1 MLWGRKQGTPQ
12 PAEWPLSL
20 PHSLNEEQVEAVRRR
35 VDELAQRAQY
45 GWGHTIDF
53 GPFVKEGVMKDN
65 FLHIVGHWDAW
76 EWWPPLGSAQ
86 GGPPSRA
93 GDPEPVEGPRSMKG
107 LRVADIGCLTGGISM
122 IVAHRG
128 ADEVLAVD
136 EIPQHVDQC
145 AYLAEVFGMG
155 NVRTLAASLY
165 DLAKMDVG
173 EFDLVILSGVL
184 YHLSDMLLGLYIM
197 RELLKVGGT
206 LLLESAAVDDDEHSF
221 ANFGRFAMGMWW
233 QPSTLCVKDMCEF
246 MGLSEVEVRMYWPG
260 RCFARARKPSEEPIR
275 FRRGINYPFADLRD
289 AEQRTMD
296 LGGLA
301 PKQLRG
307 TKRS

>member
-1 MLWGRKQGTPQ
+1 MLWRRKSEVPR

-20 PHSLNEEQVEAVRRR
+20 PRSLNEEQVETVRRR
-35 VDELAQRAQY
+35 VEELAQRAQY

-76 EWWPPLGSAQ
+76 EWWP
-86 GGPPSRA
+86 
-93 GDPEPVEGPRSMKG
+93 RSMKG

-122 IVAHRG
+122 IVGHRG
-128 ADEVLAVD
+128 ADEVVAVD
-136 EIPQHVDQC
+136 EIPEHVDQC
-145 AYLAEVFGMG
+145 AYLAEVFGMR

-173 EFDLVILSGVL
+173 KFDLVILSGVL

-206 LLLESAAVDDDEHSF
+206 LLLESAAVDDEEHSF

-246 MGLSEVEVRMYWPG
+246 MGLSEVEVRMYWPD
-260 RCFARARKPSEEPIR
+260 RCFARASKPSEEPIR

-301 PKQLRG
+301 PK
-307 TKRS
+307 